1 MVNAVRS
8 LAETYSGKKLI
19 VVLGSMLELGDESEK
34 LHFHVGSEIGRF
46 PLERIFLFGPETQA
60 IRDGA
65 IASGY
70 PGAKINLEAT
80 HEALAEKIRP
90 LINPETAILFKGS
103 RGMALER
110 VIQALLQ
117 MTTSKGA

>member
-1 MVNAVRS
+1 
-8 LAETYSGKKLI
+8 
-19 VVLGSMLELGDESEK
+19 
-34 LHFHVGSEIGRF
+34 
-46 PLERIFLFGPETQA
+46 
-60 IRDGA
+60 
-65 IASGY
+65 
-70 PGAKINLEAT
+70 
-80 HEALAEKIRP
+80 